1 MALRISSAEIVSSA
15 MAWCP
20 LPCWVVSEW
29 GPGVRSADEPAAGGL
44 EAVRDAAVD
53 DLVTDADDQA
63 TEHARVDGHLQPDR
77 AVVEAAE
84 ELGQPALLRVGQRH
98 GGRHVCHRLTATGG
112 GRLGEALDDGLGVAD
127 GPPGEVVAQQHRGD

>member
-20 LPCWVVSEW
+20 LPCWVVSGW
-29 GPGVRSADEPAAGGL
+29 GPGVRSADEPPAGGL

-77 AVVEAAE
+77 PVVEAPE
-84 ELGQPALLRVGQRH
+84 QLGEPALLRVGQRD
-98 GGRHVCHRLTATGG
+98 GGGHAGHRLAAAGG
-112 GRLGEALDDGLGVAD
+112 GGPR
-127 GPPGEVVAQQHRGD
+127 GPPRDNPPAAAGPPRRGGA

>member
-20 LPCWVVSEW
+20 LPCWVVAEW
-29 GPGVRSADEPAAGGL
+29 GAGARSADEPSAGCL

-63 TEHARVDGHLQPDR
+63 TEHAGVDDHLQADR
-77 AVVEAAE
+77 PVVEPPQ
-84 ELGQPALLRVGQRH
+84 ELGEPALLGIGQRH
-98 GGRHVCHRLTATGG
+98 GGRHARHRLPAA
-112 GRLGEALDDGLGVAD
+112 GRGR
-127 GPPGEVVAQQHRGD
+127 PRGR